1 VQNRFVVVAG
11 AALCAV
17 VGIAGCSSSPKNS
30 PQPPGSL
37 PPATAQVTVNGQS
50 TGPTRE
56 LRCTQDGWTHTIKTG
71 DEKSGVT
78 AVIDTGG
85 AINAM
90 SVVIT
95 NVNEFTGSVW
105 ENKIGKAEAAMIG
118 TTFRVNGTAQG
129 STADNPNKQTTA
141 SFEIKANC

>member
-1 VQNRFVVVAG
+1 MQNRFVVVAG
-11 AALCAV
+11 AACCAV
-17 VGIAGCSSSPKNS
+17 AGITGCSSPPANS

-37 PPATAQVTVNGQS
+37 APATAQVTVNGQS
-50 TGPTRE
+50 AGVTRAV
-56 LRCTQDGWTHTIKTG
+56 RCTQDDWTHTIKTG

-85 AINAM
+85 TIDAR

-95 NVNEFTGSVW
+95 NVGDFNGTVW
-105 ENKIGKAEAAMIG
+105 DNKIGKAEASIIG
-118 TTFRVNGTAQG
+118 TTYRVNGTAQG
-129 STADNPNKQTTA
+129 ATTADPTRQTTA

>member
-1 VQNRFVVVAG
+1 MQNRFVVVAG
-11 AALCAV
+11 AACCAV
-17 VGIAGCSSSPKNS
+17 AGIAGCSSPPAYS

-50 TGPTRE
+50 AGTTRA
-56 LRCTQDGWTHTIKTG
+56 LQCTQDSWIHTIKTG

-85 AINAM
+85 TINAT

-95 NVNEFTGSVW
+95 DVGDFTGGVW
-105 ENKIGKAEAAMIG
+105 ENNMGKAEAAIIG
-118 TTFRVNGTAQG
+118 TTFRVNGTARG
-129 STADNPNKQTTA
+129 STTANPNQQTTA
-141 SFEIKANC
+141 SFEIRANC